1 MGKIIEQRSSS
12 NSIKETEVR
21 IINAKEIPKIE
32 KKEGEVIKLS
42 NKNINPFNIN
52 IKALWEDKPITTFN
66 NNIIRFNNKSS

>member
-52 IKALWEDKPITTFN
+52 IKAL
-66 NNIIRFNNKSS
+66 